1 MLHITA
7 SQIDDKVVLQCHGR
21 IVRGD
26 ETALLCAAIRHE
38 ERDLTLDLTNV
49 ESIDAAGIGALI
61 SLRAAG
67 IYLRLLNPSKP
78 VREMLRITELDT
90 ILEICDSRQPAIGQ
104 TEVVA
109 ASPMVADSPTPVTP
123 ALAFTAT

>member
-1 MLHITA
+1 MLHIT
-7 SQIDDKVVLQCHGR
+7 SKQIDDRVVLQCQGR

-38 ERDLTLDLTNV
+38 ERDLTLDLTDV
-49 ESIDAAGIGALI
+49 DAIDAAGIGALI

-67 IYLRLLNPSKP
+67 IYLRLLNPPKP
-78 VREMLRITELDT
+78 VREMLRFTELDT
-90 ILEICDSRQPAIGQ
+90 ILEICDSRQPEVVQ
-104 TEVVA
+104 VEVVA
-109 ASPMVADSPTPVTP
+109 SPKVADSPTPVTP